1 MQFKDIK
8 QNQTIFILDKQEF
21 TVVQG
26 KATSVGFSRVGTNP
40 STGKTEMLIDITVE
54 YDGKTGN
61 YAVPE
66 HLSIAYTGNL
76 IMTPNQADIVA
87 EIKSAQHAS
96 DQYFAAEPHHRKVRD
111 KAPGLLADMDPTY
124 KEKQQTEQRFKTI
137 ETTVQDMKAMLS
149 DFINEFKK

>member
-54 YDGKTGN
+54 HDGKTGN

-66 HLSIAYTGNL
+66 NLSIAYAGNL

-111 KAPGLLADMDPTY
+111 KAPGLLADMDPAY

-149 DFINEFKK
+149 DFISEFKK